1 MGPRYNVFPR
11 DQRDDFL
18 TRRYRARDQR
28 DDFLTRRYRER
39 LRNFF
44 SLLHRQQWEEIKWFP
59 VLITH
64 LFLSARARAQ
74 RVKGVHWVL
83 SGFRGQ
89 GIGAG
94 KDLEFA
100 AVRGSSGGG
109 R

>member
-44 SLLHRQQWEEIKWFP
+44 SLLHR
-59 VLITH
+59 H
-64 LFLSARARAQ
+64 L
-74 RVKGVHWVL
+74 W
-83 SGFRGQ
+83 
-89 GIGAG
+89 
-94 KDLEFA
+94 
-100 AVRGSSGGG
+100 
-109 R
+109 

>member
-1 MGPRYNVFPR
+1 MVFATNNA
-11 DQRDDFL
+11 L
-18 TRRYRARDQR
+18 ISSRARA
-28 DDFLTRRYRER
+28 L
-39 LRNFF
+39 
-44 SLLHRQQWEEIKWFP
+44 
-59 VLITH
+59 
-64 LFLSARARAQ
+64 RARAQ